1 MWRDILKRRYARF
14 IIIVFISISFGLSLL
29 LTAARAEARPLL
41 RVGIHQFGSDITE
54 DSSGNFHGM
63 ETDFMQALGSYAG
76 REVIFVPG
84 TWEECQQRLEAG
96 DIDVLAGVIKTPKR
110 AETMLFSRLMMG
122 RASDEANFH
131 GELMPYRVNQ
141 LHFAVRRDNPELMRE
156 LDLAADQLIA
166 NRPYFVSHLYQIY
179 YGQRGASELRL
190 TEKEQRFLKRH
201 PVISAVVV
209 AREAPF
215 AYVDEHG
222 ELQGTMRKLVDRL
235 EHHLNR
241 GLAAAIVLGTFL
253 LICLGLV
260 LLVSSTFI
268 PTFTRFVTDF
278 PQITEKLQQMPLIQ
292 DNAYLTDEFEQFW
305 LELKAASVDALKSS
319 LTVLLSIF
327 SKFIDMV
334 IILFVTFYLLKD
346 GDDIKVY
353 LASLFPTRDYSRVL
367 ALFNRILSAL
377 RTYICSQL
385 VICCLTATVVFLY
398 YTARSLPYASVF
410 AMVSGISEFVPVLG
424 PTVASIFGI
433 LLTATV
439 DPWIAIQTAGFYL
452 ILTQVN
458 HNAVYPTLIGKSLNL
473 HPVAIILGIILG
485 GEVLGAAGM
494 FLAVPFIVI
503 CKLVI
508 EDIYKDRMETI
519 KKLRTSRWL
528 SKEKHEEK

>member
-1 MWRDILKRRYARF
+1 MHLKTYRTSILLGVTFTVLLSTFWFLPQLAF
-14 IIIVFISISFGLSLL
+14 IIFISLL
-29 LTAARAEARPLL
+29 LQLL
-41 RVGIHQFGSDITE
+41 
-54 DSSGNFHGM
+54 
-63 ETDFMQALGSYAG
+63 L
-76 REVIFVPG
+76 
-84 TWEECQQRLEAG
+84 
-96 DIDVLAGVIKTPKR
+96 TP
-110 AETMLFSRLMMG
+110 
-122 RASDEANFH
+122 
-131 GELMPYRVNQ
+131 
-141 LHFAVRRDNPELMRE
+141 
-156 LDLAADQLIA
+156 
-166 NRPYFVSHLYQIY
+166 
-179 YGQRGASELRL
+179 
-190 TEKEQRFLKRH
+190 
-201 PVISAVVV
+201 
-209 AREAPF
+209 
-215 AYVDEHG
+215 
-222 ELQGTMRKLVDRL
+222 LVDRL
-235 EHHLNR
+235 ECHLNR

-278 PQITEKLQQMPLIQ
+278 PQITEKLQQMPLIH

-305 LELKAASVDALKSS
+305 LELKAASVEARKSS

-398 YTARSLPYASVF
+398 YTARDLPYASVF

-519 KKLRTSRWL
+519 KKLRASRWL

>member
-1 MWRDILKRRYARF
+1 MHLKTYRTSILLGVTFTVLLSTFWFLPQLAF
-14 IIIVFISISFGLSLL
+14 IIFISLL
-29 LTAARAEARPLL
+29 LQLL
-41 RVGIHQFGSDITE
+41 
-54 DSSGNFHGM
+54 
-63 ETDFMQALGSYAG
+63 L
-76 REVIFVPG
+76 
-84 TWEECQQRLEAG
+84 
-96 DIDVLAGVIKTPKR
+96 TP
-110 AETMLFSRLMMG
+110 
-122 RASDEANFH
+122 
-131 GELMPYRVNQ
+131 
-141 LHFAVRRDNPELMRE
+141 
-156 LDLAADQLIA
+156 
-166 NRPYFVSHLYQIY
+166 
-179 YGQRGASELRL
+179 
-190 TEKEQRFLKRH
+190 
-201 PVISAVVV
+201 
-209 AREAPF
+209 
-215 AYVDEHG
+215 
-222 ELQGTMRKLVDRL
+222 LVDRL
-235 EHHLNR
+235 ERHLNR

-278 PQITEKLQQMPLIQ
+278 PQITEKLQQMPLIH
-292 DNAYLTDEFEQFW
+292 DNAYLTDEFELFW

-398 YTARSLPYASVF
+398 YTARDLPYASVF

-452 ILTQVN
+452 ILKQVN
-458 HNAVYPTLIGKSLNL
+458 PNALYTTIIGK
-473 HPVAIILGIILG
+473 
-485 GEVLGAAGM
+485 
-494 FLAVPFIVI
+494 
-503 CKLVI
+503 
-508 EDIYKDRMETI
+508 
-519 KKLRTSRWL
+519 
-528 SKEKHEEK
+528 